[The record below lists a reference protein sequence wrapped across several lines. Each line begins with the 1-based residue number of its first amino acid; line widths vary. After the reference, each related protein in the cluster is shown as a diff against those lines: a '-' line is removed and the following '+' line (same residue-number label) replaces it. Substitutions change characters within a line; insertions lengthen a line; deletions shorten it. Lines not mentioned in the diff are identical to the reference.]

1 MVENN
6 PVSNTFHVERFPR
19 GSRRTRELGSDCGS
33 ASFVSLSGLSAF
45 EEASF
50 APFYDHFTN
59 G

>member
-50 APFYDHFTN
+50 APFYNCFSE

>member
-1 MVENN
+1 MVDSIT
-6 PVSNTFHVERFPR
+6 VLNTFHVERFPR

-33 ASFVSLSGLSAF
+33 ASSVSLSGLSAF

-50 APFYDHFTN
+50 APFYDCFLD